1 MTKPERPVSEQPLA
15 DQLVSGRDV
24 PERPGAERPGTEQP
38 GAGLSGTG
46 QPGAAPEVPARAAS
60 EQAPIGREATGRGV
74 PDQPPTGRDVP
85 ERAVPDQSAPERAV
99 PDPAVSGPD
108 AAPHQ
113 PLAGQS
119 GTGKHLGAAPASERD
134 LSDRPLSDQPRSER
148 PVPVPSAA
156 EGRVPEQAGR
166 RPGAEAG
173 GAVDGDAVL
182 PPHEREKLQLRI
194 QHAVGGFVD
203 EPRSAVEEAAS
214 AVDAL
219 TERII
224 ETLGERRGTLRATWQ
239 DASGGSATEDLR
251 MALREYRRLAE
262 RLLSL

>member
-1 MTKPERPVSEQPLA
+1 MTKPERPASEQPLA

-24 PERPGAERPGTEQP
+24 PERPGTEQP
-38 GAGLSGTG
+38 GAARDVPE
-46 QPGAAPEVPARAAS
+46 QPGTARDVPARAAS
-60 EQAPIGREATGRGV
+60 DQVLSGREAPGRGV
-74 PDQPPTGRDVP
+74 PDQPPTGHDVP
-85 ERAVPDQSAPERAV
+85 ERAVPDQSVSARETAPE
-99 PDPAVSGPD
+99 
-108 AAPHQ
+108 Q
-113 PLAGQS
+113 PFAGQAGP
-119 GTGKHLGAAPASERD
+119 GTGQHLGAAPASERA
-134 LSDRPLSDQPRSER
+134 LSDRPLSERPGADQPLSER
-148 PVPVPSAA
+148 PASVPSAA

-166 RPGAEAG
+166 RAGTEAG
-173 GAVDGDAVL
+173 GAVDDDTVL
-182 PPHEREKLQLRI
+182 PPHEREKLQLRL

-239 DASGGSATEDLR
+239 DASGGSATEDMR